1 MLCLR
6 NLQPE
11 KRGQPALSQL
21 SNPAK
26 MNPASTVTELLVIIL
41 KMKPSKQVCFT
52 NIKLLG
58 SMFCLIH
65 VKVLAC
71 VIRIILAIMFFFFKI
86 AFALILSELK
96 MYKTV
101 QGVAKTRKR
110 KDVTGEW
117 KQGNFVW
124 LMFWKLYEMIV
135 TAA

>member
-1 MLCLR
+1 
-6 NLQPE
+6 
-11 KRGQPALSQL
+11 
-21 SNPAK
+21 

-58 SMFCLIH
+58 SMFCLTH

-71 VIRIILAIMFFFFKI
+71 VIRIILAIMFFFFFKI
-86 AFALILSELK
+86 AFALIISELK

-101 QGVAKTRKR
+101 KGVAKTRKG

-117 KQGNFVW
+117 KQGNFV
-124 LMFWKLYEMIV
+124 
-135 TAA
+135 